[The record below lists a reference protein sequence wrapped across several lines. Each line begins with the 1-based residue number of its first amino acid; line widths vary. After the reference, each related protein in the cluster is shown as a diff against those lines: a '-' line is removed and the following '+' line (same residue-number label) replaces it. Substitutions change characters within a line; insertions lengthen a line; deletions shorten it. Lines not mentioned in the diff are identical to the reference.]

1 MIQNRMTG
9 GASIEDTL
17 SLWATSLREAK
28 QRIRPLFT
36 QDHVANS
43 AGQFLDALLG
53 NEPRKTDWMPE
64 RIARMYLDTG
74 DWGLPLLAGI
84 TTAPLLSEVGAIRVA
99 EGFDPQT
106 NLWCSAVPSVVVPD
120 RPSKSEAAAASLV
133 LRRRFR
139 TFPFAD
145 AKMVQIDGVDAVDIT
160 RPAGFAEG
168 GGLVSLLN
176 AACRPCL
183 HLAPG
188 MLVTAPD
195 VTGAGVGKG
204 CWCGPLRPLRLACNR
219 RRSRLGMTGQN
230 STNGW
235 WPNWWRPGQ
244 WYFCTMS
251 TQRRCGPTLL
261 HPS

>member
-28 QRIRPLFT
+28 RRIRPLFT

-53 NEPRKTDWMPE
+53 NEPRKTGWMPE

-106 NLWCSAVPSVVVPD
+106 NLWCSAVPSGVVPD

-160 RPAGFAEG
+160 KPAGFAEG
-168 GGLVSLLN
+168 G
-176 AACRPCL
+176 AWFHC
-183 HLAPG
+183 
-188 MLVTAPD
+188 
-195 VTGAGVGKG
+195 
-204 CWCGPLRPLRLACNR
+204 
-219 RRSRLGMTGQN
+219 
-230 STNGW
+230 
-235 WPNWWRPGQ
+235 
-244 WYFCTMS
+244 
-251 TQRRCGPTLL
+251 
-261 HPS
+261 